1 MLKSIA
7 KKITVTL
14 ASNNIIKTEEIEAY
28 SYGLELLVPKVIL
41 YVAILIVSIITN
53 TFLISFAFVI
63 LLMSLRRYTGGF
75 HCKTAEACLLF
86 SFFIYLIVLFGYNYV
101 QYLPKSIYGLSS
113 AISAIIVFAFA
124 PVEDINRPLD
134 NNEKIQFRKKAL
146 ISLVL
151 IILIEIF
158 SILFRFDALCYVSA
172 CSLTVN
178 AVLILL
184 ATRRCKYEKNIV
196 KSSS

>member
-1 MLKSIA
+1 MLNSIA
-7 KKITVTL
+7 KKIAVTL
-14 ASNNIIKTEEIEAY
+14 AFNDIIKTDEIEAY

-53 TFLISFAFVI
+53 TFLISFFFVI
-63 LLMSLRRYTGGF
+63 MLMSLRRYTGGF
-75 HCKTAEACLLF
+75 HCKTAEVCFLF
-86 SFFIYLIVLFGYNYV
+86 SFLIYLMVLFGYNYA
-101 QYLPKSIYGLSS
+101 QYIPKSIYGLSS

-124 PVEDINRPLD
+124 PVEDINRPID

-146 ISLVL
+146 ISLAL

-158 SILFRFDALCYVSA
+158 AILFRFDVLCYVSA

-184 ATRRCKYEKNIV
+184 ATGRCKYEKKIV